1 MSLLICFKNQT
12 ISEIYLTCVHTRALI
27 AVKRHFWRKL
37 FFLEKM
43 LNSKSHLM
51 IKYLGL

>member
-1 MSLLICFKNQT
+1 M
-12 ISEIYLTCVHTRALI
+12 SEIYLTCVHTRALN

-37 FFLEKM
+37 FFLETM

-51 IKYLGL
+51 IKHLGL